1 MDEETA
7 LAFADLTLY
16 VKTFLQTKVIVK
28 ELFGKFEFGSM
39 NGLLGPSGSGK
50 TSLLKYLS
58 GSGKYICDQKSTIY
72 FNDKQVIRS
81 CFVSQ
86 DRSERLLKGLTVGQ
100 YLIYS
105 SKLKNSDESD
115 CDHKEIANK
124 LLKEFMI
131 EDIENNYI
139 KNCSGGELKR
149 VTIALELTAKQMPN
163 IVYVDEP
170 TSGLDSSAAL
180 KV

>member
-1 MDEETA
+1 MENEFA
-7 LAFADLTLY
+7 LAFTDLTVNVPLFRDSKAIINHLY
-16 VKTFLQTKVIVK
+16 GTFQ
-28 ELFGKFEFGSM
+28 FGSM
-39 NGLLGPSGSGK
+39 NGVLGPSGSGK
-50 TSLLKYLS
+50 TTLLKYLS
-58 GSGKYICDQKSTIY
+58 GSRKYISDRKTKISFTDRQR
-72 FNDKQVIRS
+72 IRS

-86 DRSERLLKGLTVGQ
+86 DRSERLLTGLTVRQ

-105 SKLKNSDESD
+105 SKLKNNDQP
-115 CDHKEIANK
+115 CDHKEVADK
-124 LLKEFMI
+124 LLQEFMI